1 MAVSIADTRTM
12 VINASIDEMN
22 IAYVKPG
29 MPVDIDQWGTPAVGE
44 VESVSLSG
52 QYENGVSRFPV
63 TIVVDNSD
71 GTLMSG
77 SYVQYSF
84 VASQNDDCLLVPIQC
99 VKYVETE
106 AGTQKALF
114 VESEERPENAL
125 DLMTEMPDIPE
136 GFWPVAV
143 ETGISD
149 SYNVEIISGVEEG
162 TSVFMS
168 KVMTEMW

>member
-1 MAVSIADTRTM
+1 MAVKVNEEALKAWFEPEWDRQLYLAEHAVRIIREYKFYRK
-12 VINASIDEMN
+12 VMN
-22 IAYVKPG
+22 
-29 MPVDIDQWGTPAVGE
+29 E
-44 VESVSLSG
+44 VPDDV
-52 QYENGVSRFPV
+52 F
-63 TIVVDNSD
+63 SD
-71 GTLMSG
+71 L
-77 SYVQYSF
+77 
-84 VASQNDDCLLVPIQC
+84 
-99 VKYVETE
+99 
-106 AGTQKALF
+106 
-114 VESEERPENAL
+114 NAL

>member
-1 MAVSIADTRTM
+1 
-12 VINASIDEMN
+12 
-22 IAYVKPG
+22 
-29 MPVDIDQWGTPAVGE
+29 TPAVGE